1 MKCLKCGSENR
12 PGAHFCRQC
21 GEPMTSAPGMAPTE
35 PTLPASVHITGGV
48 SGQVAIGTN
57 ILQIGDVNGGVVN
70 VMMPG
75 QKVLPRPR
83 PTPVDLRPR
92 PFLDLLD
99 REVEIDNA
107 TTALQSAKPIEFH
120 GRAGLGKTTLLRY
133 LAHHPA
139 ASALP
144 DGVIYLSVR
153 RQPVQDLL
161 QSLYDAFYEGDIP
174 FKPTEAQ
181 LKHDLQNKRALVL
194 LDDVELAREDVQVML
209 DTTPICVFL
218 LGSPEQRLWGEG
230 QSVALRGL
238 PPEDALA
245 LIERELGRPLTP
257 EEQPSARSL
266 CDDLEGHPLRLIQV
280 AAKAREE
287 NRPLTEVVTREEI
300 VSPLQAL
307 DTLPPSARQ
316 LIAALAA
323 MGGAPLHVD
332 HLAAMTGLPDAA
344 PALQTLSSLNLAQAH
359 SPRYTLTGDLA
370 QMAQQ
375 AWDLTPWMER
385 ALTHFAAWAGD
396 QQSLDRLLEDAD
408 AILRVLEWA
417 VDAGRWADVLR
428 LGRAI
433 EGALALNKRWA
444 AWSQVLGWIHQAGQA
459 LGDQAAEGWAL
470 HQLGTR
476 ALCLGDAPTARTSLT
491 QALRLREALGDRTG
505 AVVTQHNLSLLPAA
519 PPPPPKGHPP
529 FPRWLLPVAGLIV
542 GGGILAAIIGAA
554 IIIPQIIAT
563 PTPQK
568 PTPRPTQMVTEQPT
582 LPPPESPWI
591 VIELDDGCDREYH
604 YGDESRLLVQTDV
617 GGPVKIWLDGDS
629 PIGGVELAPEEIW
642 DRDWVFENLMPGE
655 HAFSAQLM
663 TPEGN
668 IAARAQCA
676 FTLAMPCADFENLPT
691 DRTYID
697 GESFASAGVTV
708 RVIDG
713 GITVGSGGHVGD
725 SKEIL
730 LQVEAVEFTFDT
742 PPSGLTLR
750 YSHEPVSTPY
760 LRLEINNEVE
770 GATSME
776 GFDGLTIGGVQV
788 TAQDGVLRFDG
799 SIEHLVVGAL
809 DLYIDDVCPQ

>member
-1 MKCLKCGSENR
+1 MISR
-12 PGAHFCRQC
+12 PA
-21 GEPMTSAPGMAPTE
+21 TASTE
-35 PTLPASVHITGGV
+35 PTLPASVHIEGGV
-48 SGQVAIGTN
+48 SGQVAIGAN

-75 QKVLPRPR
+75 QKVLSKPR

-99 REVEIDNA
+99 REVEIDSA
-107 TTALQSAKPIEFH
+107 TTTLQSAEPIEFH
-120 GRAGLGKTTLLRY
+120 GQAGLGKTALLRH
-133 LAHHPA
+133 LAHHPV

-144 DGVIYLSVR
+144 DGVVYLSAR

-161 QSLYDAFYEGDIP
+161 QSLYDAFYESDIP

-194 LDDVELAREDVQVML
+194 LDDVELAREDVQAVL
-209 DTTPICVFL
+209 DTAPACVFL

-230 QSVALRGL
+230 ESVALRGL
-238 PPEDALA
+238 PPHDALA
-245 LIERELGRPLTP
+245 LMERELGRPLTP
-257 EEQPSARSL
+257 EELPFARSL
-266 CDDLEGHPLRLIQV
+266 CDNLEGHPLRLIQ
-280 AAKAREE
+280 AAAEAREE
-287 NRPLTEVVTREEI
+287 NRPLTEMVTREEI

-332 HLAAMTGLPDAA
+332 HLAALTGLPDAA
-344 PALQTLSSLNLAQAH
+344 STLQALSSLNLAQAH

-370 QMAQQ
+370 QMVQQ
-375 AWDLTPWMER
+375 VWDLTPWMEG

-417 VDAGRWADVLR
+417 VDASRWADVLR
-428 LGRAI
+428 LGQAI
-433 EGALALNKRWA
+433 EGALALGKRWS

-470 HQLGTR
+470 HQLGTQ

-491 QALRLREALGDRTG
+491 QALRLREALGDRAGT
-505 AVVTQHNLSLLPAA
+505 AITQHNLSLLPAA
-519 PPPPPKGHPP
+519 PPTPPRKPPAPRGRPPLPK
-529 FPRWLLPVAGLIV
+529 WLLPVAGLVV
-542 GGGILAAIIGAA
+542 GGGILAAIVGAA
-554 IIIPQIIAT
+554 IIIPQIIPT
-563 PTPQK
+563 PTRQK
-568 PTPRPTQMVTEQPT
+568 PTQAVTEQSTMPPT
-582 LPPPESPWI
+582 DSPWI

-604 YGDESRLLVQTDV
+604 YGDESRLWVQTDV
-617 GGPVKIWLDGDS
+617 GGPVKIWLDGES
-629 PIGGVELAPEEIW
+629 PIGGAELDPEEVW
-642 DRDWVFENLMPGE
+642 DRDWVFANLTPGE
-655 HAFSAQLM
+655 HAFTAQLM
-663 TPEGN
+663 SPEGR
-668 IAARAQCA
+668 IAAQARCP
-676 FTLAMPCADFENLPT
+676 FTLAMVCADFENLPT
-691 DRTYID
+691 GRTYTD
-697 GESFASAGVTV
+697 DESFTSAGVTV

-713 GITVGSGGHVGD
+713 SIIVSSGGHVGD

-730 LQVEAVEFTFDT
+730 LQVEAAEFTFDT

-760 LRLEINNEVE
+760 LRLEINDEVE
-770 GATSME
+770 SATSME
-776 GFDGLTIGGVQV
+776 GFDGLTIGGVRV
-788 TAQDGVLRFDG
+788 TAQDGVFRLDG
-799 SIEHLVVGAL
+799 SINSLVIGAR